1 MVNFTTSV
9 YVNLSKYVPHHK
21 EAEIINSIAIHFQFE
36 KSLSIYY
43 VPGTV
48 LGFSDTTGKNGLLQ
62 FSTETPLILELWT
75 MDG

>member
-1 MVNFTTSV
+1 MVNFTASV

-48 LGFSDTTGKNGLLQ
+48 LDANDT
-62 FSTETPLILELWT
+62 E
-75 MDG
+75 